1 MEPTDALL
9 ALLYACFAGGMNELE
24 IDVVIIIVQ
33 YFNFIYLLLTALL
46 F

>member
-33 YFNFIYLLLTALL
+33 YFIYLLLTALL

>member
-9 ALLYACFAGGMNELE
+9 ALLYACFAGGMNELHVE

-33 YFNFIYLLLTALL
+33 YFINLLLTALL